1 MKRTANYDLPTWE
14 QDDAIRMKDFNDLTG
29 KLDAALKSG
38 ADANT
43 SASAALTALLADVG
57 SGGHNCRAIAGSYTG
72 AGTYGAANKI
82 TLQTDFTPLLVLITN
97 PGESANLHLLVWLRS
112 MTAGDNGYSGRTVA
126 LEWGEHSVAWYSTV
140 SGVNGPEYLHLNA
153 AGYTYQYVILGY

>member
-38 ADANT
+38 ADANA

-57 SGGHNCRAIAGSYTG
+57 SGHNCRAIAGSYTG

-97 PGESANLHLLVWLRS
+97 PGESANLHLLVWLRG

-126 LEWGEHSVAWYSTV
+126 LEWGERSVAWYSTV

>member
-1 MKRTANYDLPTWE
+1 MCP
-14 QDDAIRMKDFNDLTG
+14 
-29 KLDAALKSG
+29 
-38 ADANT
+38 
-43 SASAALTALLADVG
+43 
-57 SGGHNCRAIAGSYTG
+57 
-72 AGTYGAANKI
+72 
-82 TLQTDFTPLLVLITN
+82 PLLVLITN
-97 PGESANLHLLVWLRS
+97 PGESANLHLLVWLRG